1 MWSLLRRFLAVVI
14 VAGTLTGSAVGET
27 AFPYAPHPEK
37 WFGEKFEQLHSNPGK
52 GFVTVSK
59 KVAISPPD
67 DAWVCQIS
75 IVVLFKKGAEPP
87 KGNPYMVVVRAEDAL
102 PDVAVPVLTNFL
114 ARKYYE
120 YGTPLA
126 WVRLGGDTE
135 GVTKYILVGPAES
148 FVEQDIFKVPPAET
162 VGI

>member
-1 MWSLLRRFLAVVI
+1 MVT
-14 VAGTLTGSAVGET
+14 AGVLTGSAMAEN

-37 WFGEKFEQLHSNPGK
+37 WFGEKFEQLHSNPGN
-52 GFVTVSK
+52 GFVTVVK

-75 IVVLFKKGAEPP
+75 IVALFKKGTDIRT
-87 KGNPYMVVVRAEDAL
+87 PYMVVMRAEDAL
-102 PDVAVPVLTNFL
+102 PDAAVPVLTNFL

-120 YGTPLA
+120 HGTPLA
-126 WVRLGGDTE
+126 WVSLGGDTK
-135 GVTKYILVGPAES
+135 GVTKYILVGPPSS